1 MHHQEFNAISVGR
14 REALKATG
22 SLGLLA
28 IFAALGLVPSTAW
41 AAIDRKAFEAKTL
54 TEAFAALGNLVP
66 SESVHIKLT
75 LPEIAENGVVVPVTV
90 ESMLPNTEQISILVD
105 KNPTTL
111 VSNFQIPEGLSGF
124 ITTRIKMAQTSVVVV
139 LVKADGKF
147 YRASKEVQVT
157 AGGC

>member
-1 MHHQEFNAISVGR
+1 MQHQDNAINAGR

-22 SLGLLA
+22 GLSLFAL
-28 IFAALGLVPSTAW
+28 FAALGLTSGAAW
-41 AAIDRKAFEAKTL
+41 AATDRKAFDAKTL

-66 SESVHIKLT
+66 AESVQIKLT
-75 LPEIAENGVVVPVTV
+75 LPEIAENGAVVPVTV

-111 VSNFQIPEGLSGF
+111 VSNFQIPEGLSGS
-124 ITTRIKMAQTSVVVV
+124 ITTRIKMAQTSTVVV